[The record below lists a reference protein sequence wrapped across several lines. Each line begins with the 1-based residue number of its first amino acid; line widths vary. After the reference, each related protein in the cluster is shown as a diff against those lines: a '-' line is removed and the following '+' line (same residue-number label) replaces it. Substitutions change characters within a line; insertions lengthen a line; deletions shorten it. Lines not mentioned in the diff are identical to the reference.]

1 MMVFIL
7 ARHFEESS
15 DSELDPDLLGPPTK
29 RIRRLTN
36 QDLFEGS
43 EEEEYRLVADNK
55 KNSGTNSFIERS
67 DTDMSMFS
75 DRLPR
80 VGKKWDS
87 GVLDIGYSS
96 GENSLIDVV
105 INDVNNDFA
114 KIQMMRKR
122 AEAAKSTPMKFQT
135 TAGCDE
141 PTHESFTDVDRNPLT
156 DSMHVNYDVLNG
168 SCPEYDEVMALLE
181 ETAPTREQSVS
192 DSFNTKWREIGGGG
206 YLEKNRRRRAH
217 DDDENTKH
225 SCDASSEESS
235 DWESR
240 DRRLMHRSFN
250 DFTGDGS
257 VANSLQNGQNDP
269 KSSSFLLESSPLDA
283 SFCSTKSEL
292 THGQCRTRK
301 RLRVRRLPRS
311 MSDGEQ
317 LTVKSSVLI
326 PRIRQSPLMTPL
338 ARSTRLLQK
347 LDLDLLSNLES
358 DTAPEQSDT
367 QVYEWDEYNPPAKD
381 DSMTEPAASSSPG
394 VAIREDL
401 LEVDEDFSEHFDPWN
416 SLRRLISESR
426 AHLQVVEKS
435 IANIDID
442 QTQLENIQMIAKAN
456 LRQLD
461 TVMQMSGGGHS
472 KDLTDL
478 REQWRLLSEQ
488 VASPIPQLL
497 SKVECF
503 ANSLRDLHEASSTS
517 SFNTMTDIKSK
528 EDVRVALDVMS
539 QIQTKLSK
547 ERDEL
552 RALLSSP
559 LMVSELGEL
568 SSEFLSISSGY
579 DDAVNRID
587 SLMDSLQKLDQVWT
601 DWSDELKCI
610 RLETI
615 CNYLTSSL
623 QSVQSAECKATIPDF
638 RSEIALYGNAMEQLK
653 TRFLEHYRI
662 PTPPGPIAIPAE
674 PLPNLRYR
682 TNTQSIPTQ
691 TTVMMRTNQSV
702 GSQLYKTVAESTAI
716 KLALLLAMLITLAVF
731 LYAGVLGTT
740 FGPHL
745 TYVNGPPPL

>member
-1 MMVFIL
+1 MVGLVGLGGGCELMRAFNHPENNVLQLNSTSKSADSQSSLKLSQNMSQISQKQSQNLPVLIL
-7 ARHFEESS
+7 TQTRISGLRSTTPPNIRHSNSQQQTSS
-15 DSELDPDLLGPPTK
+15 PEISSSSSSSSLSSYVPQLDQKSSNIRRTTPNQQSIVTQRIRKQTPNMQIFYAKAQTNASLSSPTPSQSSKKNKTK
-29 RIRRLTN
+29 RAGKITIVIIILLLIVGVIIAYLYNLHCEKRIE
-36 QDLFEGS
+36 Q
-43 EEEEYRLVADNK
+43 K
-55 KNSGTNSFIERS
+55 KRQSF
-67 DTDMSMFS
+67 
-75 DRLPR
+75 LK
-80 VGKKWDS
+80 GKEPEL
-87 GVLDIGYSS
+87 GML
-96 GENSLIDVV
+96 
-105 INDVNNDFA
+105 DVNA
-114 KIQMMRKR
+114 KLQDDNPIF
-122 AEAAKSTPMKFQT
+122 KF
-135 TAGCDE
+135 D
-141 PTHESFTDVDRNPLT
+141 
-156 DSMHVNYDVLNG
+156 
-168 SCPEYDEVMALLE
+168 
-181 ETAPTREQSVS
+181 
-192 DSFNTKWREIGGGG
+192 
-206 YLEKNRRRRAH
+206 
-217 DDDENTKH
+217 
-225 SCDASSEESS
+225 
-235 DWESR
+235 
-240 DRRLMHRSFN
+240 
-250 DFTGDGS
+250 
-257 VANSLQNGQNDP
+257 
-269 KSSSFLLESSPLDA
+269 LDA
-283 SFCSTKSEL
+283 
-292 THGQCRTRK
+292 
-301 RLRVRRLPRS
+301 
-311 MSDGEQ
+311 
-317 LTVKSSVLI
+317 I
-326 PRIRQSPLMTPL
+326 
-338 ARSTRLLQK
+338 
-347 LDLDLLSNLES
+347 
-358 DTAPEQSDT
+358 
-367 QVYEWDEYNPPAKD
+367 
-381 DSMTEPAASSSPG
+381 
-394 VAIREDL
+394 
-401 LEVDEDFSEHFDPWN
+401 
-416 SLRRLISESR
+416 
-426 AHLQVVEKS
+426 
-435 IANIDID
+435 NIE
-442 QTQLENIQMIAKAN
+442 ENIQMIAKAN

-610 RLETI
+610 RNQMVRIEGCLKSDKFDQLVISEEMELCQERMNSLETI

-623 QSVQSAECKATIPDF
+623 QSVQSVECKATIPDF

-716 KLALLLAMLITLAVF
+716 KFALLLAMLITLAVF